1 MLINFLPY
9 READTEADPQGGAS
23 GKVRASELRAQ
34 LGTQVDETALMRLL
48 EKQAELLTDN
58 SQLREQRR
66 TLRQEVTELKSKVAP
81 EGARILTAD
90 EAKVY
95 DAYAALGKPDD
106 VKKALEANS
115 TATAELTT
123 LKHEKHIALV
133 AEASGFRPAVL
144 AKLAGDLDIQV
155 RPVKD
160 GKPLVVVVADGAE
173 TALAD
178 YAQTNWA
185 DFLPALQAKQGSALA
200 PDINAGARGNG
211 QNGSTITDAERAVA
225 SRRYGATF

>member
-1 MLINFLPY
+1 MLIDFLP
-9 READTEADPQGGAS
+9 RFEADTEADPQGGAS

-34 LGTQVDETALMRLL
+34 LGTTVDETALMRLL

-95 DAYAALGKPDD
+95 DAYATLGKPDD

-115 TATAELTT
+115 TATAELAT

-160 GKPLVVVVADGAE
+160 GQPIVVVVADGQE

-185 DFLPALQAKQGSALA
+185 DFLPALTAHGAHQLA

-211 QNGSTITDAERAVA
+211 NGPLITDAEQKAA
-225 SRRYGATF
+225 QRRYAAQF

>member
-1 MLINFLPY
+1 MLINFLPF
-9 READTEADPQGGAS
+9 READTDADPQGGS
-23 GKVRASELRAQ
+23 SPKVRPSDLRQQ
-34 LGTQVDETALMRLL
+34 LGAQVDESALMRML
-48 EKQAELLTDN
+48 EKHADVLNDN
-58 SQLREQRR
+58 SQLRSQRTALR
-66 TLRQEVTELKSKVAP
+66 TEIADLKSKVAP

-95 DAYAALGKPDD
+95 DAYATLGKPDD

-123 LKHEKHIALV
+123 LKRERQIRAA
-133 AEASGFRPAVL
+133 AEAAGYKPAVL
-144 AKLAGDLDIQV
+144 ERLAADLAIEV

-160 GKPLVVVVADGAE
+160 GAPIVVVVKDGAE

-178 YAQTNWA
+178 YAKDNWA
-185 DFLPALQAKQGSALA
+185 DFLPALEARQGSALA

-211 QNGSTITDAERAVA
+211 NAPLITDDEQKAAK
-225 SRRYGATF
+225 RRYAAQF